1 MAVSALAAL
10 PVCPLCRSRQCVE
23 LIDRPDVPVLMNRF
37 YPTRSAA
44 QAAPCGHLRVVFCTG
59 CGFAFNSRFDPALVV
74 YDGQYENNQAGSAYF
89 VQHLAEVRGRLLRM
103 LGGANARVLEIGC
116 GQGEMIESLAELGAG
131 RIEAIGCDTA
141 WRPRQ
146 LRPGLRIDSAK
157 FDAAAM
163 RETGAFDLVYSRH
176 VIEHAD
182 DPVAL
187 LRAMASVLGGSG
199 CVCIETPALEWILA
213 NNQRQDFFYEHCN
226 YFTAASLIE
235 ACRRAGLGAVRVEA
249 LFGGQY
255 LWAEARVA
263 VATRPAKPPVI
274 SCPATDGDFF
284 ARWRAWLIARSG
296 PGAVAVWGAGAK
308 GVTFADETDPTAE
321 LIACLID
328 INPNKQGQFT
338 PRSGHRVLDPSVA
351 SELGIDEIVVMNP
364 NYHDEIAGMAAS
376 AGLHARLL
384 MC

>member
-1 MAVSALAAL
+1 MIGFGTTRKLRSRPFSTATRNSSRRRRPASSMNEACRRAAVTGPTVICVGFADMAVSALAAL

-23 LIDRPDVPVLMNRF
+23 LIDRPDVPVLLNRS

-44 QAAPCGHLRVVFCTG
+44 RAAPCGHLRVVFCTG

-163 RETGAFDLVYSRH
+163 RETGAFDLVYSRP

-226 YFTAASLIE
+226 YFTAPSLIE
-235 ACRRAGLGAVRVEA
+235 ACRRGGLGARPGR
-249 LFGGQY
+249 GG
-255 LWAEARVA
+255 
-263 VATRPAKPPVI
+263 
-274 SCPATDGDFF
+274 C
-284 ARWRAWLIARSG
+284 RAPGISG
-296 PGAVAVWGAGAK
+296 PRRVLKWQRGRPSRRSYPARQPMATSLPAGAR
-308 GVTFADETDPTAE
+308 G
-321 LIACLID
+321 
-328 INPNKQGQFT
+328 
-338 PRSGHRVLDPSVA
+338 
-351 SELGIDEIVVMNP
+351 
-364 NYHDEIAGMAAS
+364 
-376 AGLHARLL
+376 
-384 MC
+384 

>member
-1 MAVSALAAL
+1 MAVSPLAAE

-23 LIDRPDVPVLMNRF
+23 LIDRPHVPVLMNRF

-44 QAAPCGHLRVVFCTG
+44 WAAACGHLRVVFCTG
-59 CGFAFNSRFDPALVV
+59 CGFAFNSRYDPALVV
-74 YDGQYENNQAGSAYF
+74 YDGQYENNQAGSACF
-89 VQHLAEVRGRLLRM
+89 IQHLAEVKGRLLRI
-103 LGGANARVLEIGC
+103 LGESDARVLEIGC
-116 GQGEMIESLAELGAG
+116 GQGEMIESLAVQGAG
-131 RIEAIGCDTA
+131 RIEAIGCDTV

-146 LRPGLRIDSAK
+146 LSPGLRIESAE

-163 RETGAFDLVYSRH
+163 RETGAFDIVYSRH
-176 VIEHAD
+176 VIEHVD

-187 LRAMASVLGGSG
+187 LRAMASVLGDSG
-199 CVCIETPALEWILA
+199 RVCIETPDLDWILA

-226 YFTAASLIE
+226 YFTATSLTE
-235 ACRRAGLGAVRVEA
+235 ACRRAGLGAVQVER

-255 LWAEARVA
+255 LWAEARIA
-263 VATRPAKPPVI
+263 AATPQIGPII
-274 SCPATDGDFF
+274 SIPQTDGDFF
-284 ARWRAWLIARSG
+284 ARWRAWLIARPG
-296 PGAVAVWGAGAK
+296 PGTVAVWGAGAK
-308 GVTFADETDPTAE
+308 GVTFAVETDPTAE

-338 PRSGHRVLDPSVA
+338 PRSGHRVLDPAVA
-351 SELGIDEIVVMNP
+351 SDLGIDEIVVMNP
-364 NYHDEIAGMAAS
+364 NYHDEIARMAAC